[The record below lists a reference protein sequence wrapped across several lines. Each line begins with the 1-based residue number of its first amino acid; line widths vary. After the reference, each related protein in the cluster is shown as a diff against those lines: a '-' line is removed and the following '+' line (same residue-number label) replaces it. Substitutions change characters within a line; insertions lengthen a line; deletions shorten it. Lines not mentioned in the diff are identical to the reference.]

1 MTVTPEHN
9 HPVQEITAVPQR
21 AMEGRSA
28 TPLVVGMALLALAV
42 IAYFALGMPGMDH
55 TASNSGFGMS
65 GHTGHRV
72 VDPGAF
78 EAALIGPATVTV
90 NVHVPSSDIGIDG
103 TDLVMPFDQLDTATL
118 PSDRST
124 PIAVYCRSGA
134 MSAIAA
140 QQLVELGYTDVIE
153 LDGGTDAWTESGRTM
168 RHSP

>member
-9 HPVQEITAVPQR
+9 HPEQEITAVPQR

-28 TPLVVGMALLALAV
+28 TPLVVGMVLLVLAV

-55 TASNSGFGMS
+55 SASNTDLGMP

-72 VDPGAF
+72 VDAGAF
-78 EAALIGPATVTV
+78 EAALLGPATVTV
-90 NVHVPSSDIGIDG
+90 NVHVPSRDIGIDG
-103 TDLVMPFDQLDTATL
+103 TDLVMPFDQLDTARL
-118 PSDRST
+118 PADWTT

-140 QQLVELGYTDVIE
+140 HQLVELGYTDVIE
-153 LDGGTDAWTESGRTM
+153 LDGGTDAWTASGRAMTS
-168 RHSP
+168 SP